1 MFKSGLDS
9 LHTIIQKNV
18 QTAPKVH
25 RRVLVNLIVDQNGNA
40 TIAGIEDGSGDIST
54 DTLALSIAEMV
65 AKEAFVPAVHRGVV
79 VRSYY
84 TLVLRL

>member
-40 TIAGIEDGSGDIST
+40 TIAGIEDGSGD
-54 DTLALSIAEMV
+54 
-65 AKEAFVPAVHRGVV
+65 KRGI
-79 VRSYY
+79 YN
-84 TLVLRL
+84 